1 MDFSLTDKQREFK
14 AECRTFAA
22 EVIRPVAAKHDAD
35 ESTPWEVIKA
45 ARERGLHGIEHVQRL
60 GADPDG
66 QLSCIYAEELHW
78 GCAGIA
84 LAISGS
90 TLAAAGL
97 ASSGTPEQIARWV
110 PECFGMGDEV
120 KLGAYAVTEPQAGSD
135 VKSLRTTAKLDGD
148 EWVLNGTKVFI
159 TNGGIADVHV
169 VIATVDPELGHRG
182 QASFVIGKDTPGL
195 RQGKK
200 ESKLGIR
207 ASHTAEVVLEDCR
220 IPVDNLLG
228 GMEKLERKLERARS
242 GKSSGRASGA
252 LATFELTRPVVGAS
266 ALGIAQAAY
275 EWTLAYLDNGGSID
289 PLEAALDESSSAG
302 KPPLERQAVQQVLA
316 DVATEIESAR
326 LLVQRASWMGRTGIP
341 LTGGQG
347 SMSKLKAGDVAMW
360 ATRTLMD
367 VVGPYAWSSDCPL
380 EKWFR
385 DAKIY
390 QLFEGTAEIQRLV
403 ISRMQ
408 ADEYRQR
415 LAEGAE
421 IAAAAVGGTS
431 AAAAD
436 ANGDQAG
443 GVGAATR
450 AAKAVGSGNG
460 AGEQA
465 KTPA

>member
-1 MDFSLTDKQREFK
+1 MDFSLTDEQHEFK
-14 AECRTFAA
+14 AECRRFAV
-22 EVIRPVAAKHDAD
+22 EVIRPAAPKHDAE
-35 ESTPWEVIKA
+35 ESTPWEVMKE
-45 ARERGLHGIEHVQRL
+45 ARRWGLHGVDHIQRL

-66 QLSCIYAEELHW
+66 QLSAIYAEELHW

-84 LAISGS
+84 LALSAS

-97 ASSGTPEQIARWV
+97 ASSGTPEQIAKWV
-110 PECFGMGDEV
+110 PECFGTGDDV

-135 VKSLRTTAKLDGD
+135 VKSLRTTAKLEGD

-159 TNGGIADVHV
+159 SNGGIADVHV
-169 VIATVDPELGHRG
+169 IVATVDPELGHRG
-182 QASFVIGKDTPGL
+182 QASFVVGPDTPGL

-220 IPVDNLLG
+220 IPVENLLG

-252 LATFELTRPVVGAS
+252 LATFALTRPVVGAS

-275 EWTLAYLDNGGSID
+275 EWTLAYLGNGDAID
-289 PLEAALDESSSAG
+289 PLEFALDESSTAG
-302 KPPLERQAVQQVLA
+302 RPALERQGVQQVLA
-316 DVATEIESAR
+316 QVATEIEAAR
-326 LLVQRASWMGRTGIP
+326 LLVQRASWMGRVGTP
-341 LTGGQG
+341 MTGGQG

-360 ATRTLMD
+360 TTRTLMD
-367 VVGPYAWSSDCPL
+367 VVGPYAWSKECPL

-408 ADEYRQR
+408 ADEYRER

-421 IAAAAVGGTS
+421 IAAGAVGGTV
-431 AAAAD
+431 AAAAS
-436 ANGDQAG
+436 NGDQAAPEG
-443 GVGAATR
+443 TPAR
-450 AAKAVGSGNG
+450 AAETVGSGSG
-460 AGEQA
+460 AGDQSKA
-465 KTPA
+465 TA